1 VALDGRSTLLGA
13 HDRGPRRRAAILR
26 GSVPSKTA
34 GGGVA
39 ELDLGQLLA
48 IGERAAFHGPPA
60 QAVQALEQAVGVA
73 RDSGRSAE
81 ATAASWLLG
90 LSLNASGR
98 YGHALEVLTPLLAAG
113 EQSGAAPEVRLFAAL
128 AGATLGSV
136 HRQLGMHDAAR
147 TMDERGLALTD
158 GTGEP
163 AFACTI
169 GLAADAVGLGDS
181 ETAHE
186 RADTAAVLLPDR
198 PTEWWRQ
205 RVHYDW
211 VRTEIGLLDEDADA
225 AVDAADSAVERAER
239 ARAPRHVAK
248 SLLFLGVAQVQLGQD
263 DGAGSL
269 RRAATL
275 AEGLGALPLVWPAR
289 ALLGALLIGQDDA
302 ESAASLA
309 AARTAVLTIAG
320 NLPADL
326 RETWLSRPDLAALLE
341 G

>member
-1 VALDGRSTLLGA
+1 
-13 HDRGPRRRAAILR
+13 
-26 GSVPSKTA
+26 
-34 GGGVA
+34 VA

-73 RDSGRSAE
+73 RDSGRTAE

-90 LSLNASGR
+90 LSLNAAGR
-98 YGHALEVLTPLLAAG
+98 YGHAIEVLRPLLETG
-113 EQSGAAPEVRLFAAL
+113 EQPAPPPENRLFGAL

-136 HRQLGMHDAAR
+136 YRQLGMHTVAR

-163 AFACTI
+163 AFACRI
-169 GLAADAVGLGDS
+169 GLAADAVGLGES
-181 ETAHE
+181 ATAHE
-186 RADTAAVLLPDR
+186 HSDAAALLLPER

-205 RVHYDW
+205 RVRYDW
-211 VRTEIGLLDEDADA
+211 VRTEIALLDEDTDGAL
-225 AVDAADSAVERAER
+225 DAADSAVERAER

-248 SLLFLGVAQVQLGQD
+248 SLLFLGVAQLQLGME
-263 DGAGSL
+263 AGPQSL

-275 AEGLGALPLVWPAR
+275 AEGLGALPLVWPSR
-289 ALLGALLIGQDDA
+289 ALLGALVMDEDEVEG
-302 ESAASLA
+302 AASLG
-309 AARTAVLTIAG
+309 AARSAVLTIAG

-326 RETWLSRPDLAALLE
+326 RDTWLARPDLAALLE

>member
-1 VALDGRSTLLGA
+1 
-13 HDRGPRRRAAILR
+13 
-26 GSVPSKTA
+26 
-34 GGGVA
+34 VA
-39 ELDLGQLLA
+39 ELDLGELLA

-60 QAVQALEQAVGVA
+60 RAVQALEQAVGVA
-73 RDSGRSAE
+73 RDSGRTAE
-81 ATAASWLLG
+81 ATAAAWLLG
-90 LSLNASGR
+90 LSLNAAGR
-98 YGHALEVLTPLLAAG
+98 YGHALEVLTPLLTSGEEQAAP
-113 EQSGAAPEVRLFAAL
+113 PEVRLFAAL

-136 HRQLGMHDAAR
+136 HRQLGMHEAAR
-147 TMDERGLALTD
+147 SMDARGLALTD

-163 AFACTI
+163 AFACRL
-169 GLAADAVGLGDS
+169 GLAADAVGLGDADA
-181 ETAHE
+181 AHAE
-186 RADTAAVLLPDR
+186 ADTASTLLPDR

-211 VRTEIGLLDEDADA
+211 VRTEIGLLDEDAES

-248 SLLFLGVAQVQLGQD
+248 SLLFLGVAQVQLGVPE
-263 DGAGSL
+263 GAGSL

-289 ALLGALLIGQDDA
+289 ALLGALLMDSDEG
-302 ESAASLA
+302 ESAASLG
-309 AARTAVLTIAG
+309 AARSAVLSIAG

-326 RETWLSRPDLAALLE
+326 RDTWLSRPDLAALLE

>member
-1 VALDGRSTLLGA
+1 M
-13 HDRGPRRRAAILR
+13 
-26 GSVPSKTA
+26 
-34 GGGVA
+34 A
-39 ELDLGQLLA
+39 ELELGELLA
-48 IGERAAFHGPPA
+48 IGERAAFHGPPGR
-60 QAVQALEQAVGVA
+60 AVQALEQAVGVA

-81 ATAASWLLG
+81 ATAAAWLLG
-90 LSLNASGR
+90 LSLNAAGR
-98 YGHALEVLTPLLAAG
+98 YGHALEVLTPLLTSGEEPAAP
-113 EQSGAAPEVRLFAAL
+113 PEVRLFAAL

-136 HRQLGMHDAAR
+136 HRQLGMHETAR

-163 AFACTI
+163 AFSCRL

-181 ETAHE
+181 AAAHAQ
-186 RADTAAVLLPDR
+186 ADAAATLLPDR

-211 VRTEIGLLDEDADA
+211 VRTEIGLLDDDTEG

-248 SLLFLGVAQVQLGQD
+248 SLLFLGVAQVQLGLP
-263 DGAGSL
+263 DGAASL

-275 AEGLGALPLVWPAR
+275 AEGLGALPLVWPSR
-289 ALLGALLIGQDDA
+289 ALLGALLMDSDEA
-302 ESAASLA
+302 ESAASLG
-309 AARTAVLTIAG
+309 AARSAVLSIAG

-326 RETWLSRPDLAALLE
+326 RNTWLQRPDLAALLE

>member
-1 VALDGRSTLLGA
+1 
-13 HDRGPRRRAAILR
+13 
-26 GSVPSKTA
+26 
-34 GGGVA
+34 VA
-39 ELDLGQLLA
+39 ELDLGELLA
-48 IGERAAFHGPPA
+48 IGERAAFHGPPGR
-60 QAVQALEQAVGVA
+60 AVQALEQAVGVA

-81 ATAASWLLG
+81 ATAAAWLLG
-90 LSLNASGR
+90 LSLNAAGR
-98 YGHALEVLTPLLAAG
+98 YGHALEVLTPLLTSGEEAG
-113 EQSGAAPEVRLFAAL
+113 APPEVRLFAAL

-136 HRQLGMHDAAR
+136 HRQLGMHETAR
-147 TMDERGLALTD
+147 EMDGRGLALTD

-163 AFACTI
+163 AFACRL

-181 ETAHE
+181 ASAHAE
-186 RADTAAVLLPDR
+186 ADGAATLLPDR

-211 VRTEIGLLDEDADA
+211 VRTEIALLDDDAEA

-248 SLLFLGVAQVQLGQD
+248 SLLFLGVAQVQLGMPE
-263 DGAGSL
+263 GAGSL

-289 ALLGALLIGQDDA
+289 ALLGALLMDDD
-302 ESAASLA
+302 EVEGASCLG
-309 AARTAVLTIAG
+309 AARSAVLSIAG

-326 RETWLSRPDLAALLE
+326 RSTWLSRPDLAALLE

>member
-1 VALDGRSTLLGA
+1 M
-13 HDRGPRRRAAILR
+13 
-26 GSVPSKTA
+26 
-34 GGGVA
+34 A
-39 ELDLGQLLA
+39 ELDLGELLA
-48 IGERAAFHGPPA
+48 IGERAAFHGPPGR
-60 QAVQALEQAVGVA
+60 AVQALEQAVGVA

-81 ATAASWLLG
+81 ATAAAWLLG
-90 LSLNASGR
+90 LSLNAAGR
-98 YGHALEVLTPLLAAG
+98 YGHALEVLTPLLT
-113 EQSGAAPEVRLFAAL
+113 SGAEPGAPPEVRLFAAL

-136 HRQLGMHDAAR
+136 HRQLGMHEAAR
-147 TMDERGLALTD
+147 GMDERGLALTD

-163 AFACTI
+163 AFACRL

-181 ETAHE
+181 GRAHAE
-186 RADTAAVLLPDR
+186 ADAAATLLPDR

-211 VRTEIGLLDEDADA
+211 VRTEIGLLDEDAEG

-248 SLLFLGVAQVQLGQD
+248 SLLFLGVAQVQLGMAE
-263 DGAGSL
+263 GAGSL

-289 ALLGALLIGQDDA
+289 ALLGALLMDSDEA
-302 ESAASLA
+302 EGAACLG
-309 AARTAVLTIAG
+309 AARSAVLSIAG

-326 RETWLSRPDLAALLE
+326 RSTWLARPDLAALLE